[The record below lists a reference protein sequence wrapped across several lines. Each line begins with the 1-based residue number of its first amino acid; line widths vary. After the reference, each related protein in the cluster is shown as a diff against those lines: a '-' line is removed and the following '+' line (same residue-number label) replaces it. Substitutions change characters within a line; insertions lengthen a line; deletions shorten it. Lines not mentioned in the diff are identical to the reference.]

1 MARFFFDVHDPAGF
15 HRDEWGDEFDSVE
28 EARRQTQALLPDL
41 LFGRMPDSDLCTIK
55 CDLRDETGRVL
66 YRGEAVCRIT
76 RGPDPG
82 AERILLSED
91 SN

>member
-1 MARFFFDVHDPAGF
+1 MARFFFDVHDLSGF

-28 EARRQTQALLPDL
+28 EAWRQAQALLPDL
-41 LFGRMPDSDLCTIK
+41 LFARIPDKDLCTVA

-66 YRGEAVCRIT
+66 YRGEAVFRIT
-76 RGPDPG
+76 RGPDSRP
-82 AERILLSED
+82 EKIPLSEY